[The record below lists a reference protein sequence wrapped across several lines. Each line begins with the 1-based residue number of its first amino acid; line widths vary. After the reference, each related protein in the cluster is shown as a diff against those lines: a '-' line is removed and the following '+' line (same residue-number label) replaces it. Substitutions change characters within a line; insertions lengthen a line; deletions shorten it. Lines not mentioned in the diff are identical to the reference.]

1 MAVYSE
7 GPAEYAEVSS
17 SCRSGQ
23 PSPSPYATATLI
35 GGSKI
40 ITSDPHRFNM
50 FYTTDIY
57 PPHHASQLAM
67 NHNNNNYNRS
77 IHSES
82 YCNPSGNNNKVNIVE
97 NRMANTMMPNMFN
110 QQHQQQHNGTQIGTN
125 KRNRLKLMKPQNFR
139 INFGGSQGEQLY
151 VKVGDMSASEQG
163 QMQPQQQ
170 QQQQLQSGSYTWN
183 PQNFNIYENHL
194 HRQEQ
199 HHQQANVQDAKSMS
213 ETESKMINCD

>member
-17 SCRSGQ
+17 QSCRSAQ

-35 GGSKI
+35 GNSKI
-40 ITSDPHRFNM
+40 ISSDPQRFNM

-57 PPHHASQLAM
+57 PPTPNS
-67 NHNNNNYNRS
+67 NNNNMNNYNRS

-82 YCNPSGNNNKVNIVE
+82 YYNGNNNNNNSSKVNIVE

-110 QQHQQQHNGTQIGTN
+110 QYEQHKKHQ
-125 KRNRLKLMKPQNFR
+125 NRLNFKPQNFR
-139 INFGGSQGEQLY
+139 INLGMQGEQLY
-151 VKVGDMSASEQG
+151 VKVGDLAEQG
-163 QMQPQQQ
+163 QLQPQQ
-170 QQQQLQSGSYTWN
+170 LHHHNTWN
-183 PQNFNIYENHL
+183 PALQNFNIYENHL

-199 HHQQANVQDAKSMS
+199 QQQQQQQQQPLHSRSGSNSSQSAH
-213 ETESKMINCD
+213 ETDTKTLNCD